1 MEKLGNIGWF
11 ITNEE
16 KSELEAIITRLEYI
30 LNVGSEK
37 KGEPTITEPNTI
49 PYDPHPFGINEPPC
63 PKCPWKNPADWTW
76 RPEQAPWYGE
86 PIFKDYKV
94 GDGEWWKNSPYC
106 TTTTGYEPNAV
117 KESKTTGEEEKEIK
131 IHKTL
136 DEDWCR

>member
-1 MEKLGNIGWF
+1 MERIGNVGWF
-11 ITNEE
+11 MADEE
-16 KSELEAIITRLEYI
+16 YDEIMALLDTLGKMFRKEE
-30 LNVGSEK
+30 
-37 KGEPTITEPNTI
+37 TITTPGYDRVNLPYEPGLK
-49 PYDPHPFGINEPPC
+49 PNEQSC

-94 GDGEWWKNSPYC
+94 GDGEWWKNPTYC